1 MKKREFQRIE
11 AWSKAQA
18 DAASNASPEANV
30 LSQWL
35 AKHGFSPIDVNAAGD
50 HAITPLMRASKIGDI
65 AIMNSLLRAGAR
77 LETRNA
83 DGCNALWMACVGAAT
98 EAIDLLI
105 NAGADINNRNDNG
118 ATCAMYAASTGKAPV
133 LAQLIAAGADLKLE
147 SLDGFT
153 ALDSAATVEC
163 LNLLRAAGRKTA

>member
-1 MKKREFQRIE
+1 MKMKKREFQRIE

-105 NAGADINNRNDNG
+105 NAGAD
-118 ATCAMYAASTGKAPV
+118 
-133 LAQLIAAGADLKLE
+133 LKLE